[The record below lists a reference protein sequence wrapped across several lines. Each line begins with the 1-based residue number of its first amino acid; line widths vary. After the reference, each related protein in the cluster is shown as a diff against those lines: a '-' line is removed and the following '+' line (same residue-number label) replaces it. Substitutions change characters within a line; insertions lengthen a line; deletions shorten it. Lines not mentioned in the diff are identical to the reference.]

1 MSRLLSIIL
10 SVLSGI
16 LLFLAFPP
24 ADQGFLVWIGLI
36 PLFAVLWRGPR
47 PACFRDHLKNALCG
61 YTCGLFFYGLS
72 FWWINEVS
80 SLGYIPFT
88 LYLAV
93 YPAVWAALAGG
104 PLRPERTPYALDNA
118 PRTKQQLVIWSY
130 RDMGRTTLSAFFC
143 ACAWVVLDA
152 LRGYGPISFGWNPL
166 GAALD
171 PVMAQPAEWIGAAG
185 LSFFPVLTSAIL
197 WSSASRVLTTVM
209 KDGKRTAQWDFLA
222 AMGMIALLFIW
233 GTWRSTHLYSDQ
245 KTVPLRVLLVQE
257 NTPQFIPW
265 TQERRNTSLQTY
277 LTDSA
282 NAVRKLKEDTLEKT
296 VRSGKPARY
305 QKPDWIIWPES
316 SIPWPFYWVEGRPLV
331 KEQPIVSFHDEAWVP
346 FSREEGPFTLFA
358 GIDEV
363 YFSPE
368 NLNKPNRIYNTM
380 RTFTDDFSTGSL
392 VYRKKH
398 LVPFGEYIPGR
409 KTFPLLEKAFAYS
422 SGMTMGSN
430 FASGTS
436 TKPLKIR
443 TNNETISVI
452 PSICFED
459 TVPGL
464 TRQFI
469 ETGNPQVILNIT
481 NDGWFNKSWAP
492 EQHFRNARLRAIELR
507 RPLIRAANTGVTSV
521 IGADGKTY
529 DPKYDEEGIREL
541 RDKEGKTFQPGYLYA
556 TLDLPRQPEWTIY
569 AKWGDWFVL
578 QCGLL
583 LLFGLIRPYLKRPG
597 RGTVRNGIYI
607 PPHRREAEEKK

>member
-1 MSRLLSIIL
+1 MSRLLSFFL
-10 SVLSGI
+10 SALSGI

-24 ADQGFLVWIGLI
+24 ADQGFFVWIGLI

-47 PACFRDHLKNALCG
+47 ATRLRDYLKNGLCG
-61 YTCGLFFYGLS
+61 YACGLFFYGLS

-93 YPAVWAALAGG
+93 YPAIWAMLAGG
-104 PLRPERTPYALDNA
+104 PLRPERTPYAQDNA
-118 PRTKQQLVIWSY
+118 PCTKQQLARWSR
-130 RDMGRTTLSAFFC
+130 RDMSRTTLSALFC
-143 ACAWVVLDA
+143 ACAWVILDA
-152 LRGYGPISFGWNPL
+152 LRGYGQISFGWNPL

-233 GTWRSTHLYSDQ
+233 GTWRSTHLYSGQ
-245 KTVPLRVLLVQE
+245 KTIPLRVLLVQE

-265 TQERRNTSLQTY
+265 TQERRNASLQTY

-282 NAVRKLKEDTLEKT
+282 KAVRKLKEDSLKKT
-296 VRSGKPARY
+296 VQSGKPARY

-316 SIPWPFYWVEGRPLV
+316 AIPWPFYWVEGRPLV
-331 KEQPIVSFHDEAWVP
+331 KEQPIVSFHDEAWAS

-443 TNNETISVI
+443 TNNETVSVI

-464 TRQFI
+464 TRQFV
-469 ETGNPQVILNIT
+469 ETGTPQVILNIT

-529 DPKYDEEGIREL
+529 DPKYSEEGIREL
-541 RDKEGKTFQPGYLYA
+541 RDKDGKTFEPGYLYA
-556 TLDLPRQPEWTIY
+556 TLDLPRQPEWTLY

-597 RGTVRNGIYI
+597 SGVIRNGVYI
-607 PPHRREAEEKK
+607 PTHRRKAEEKK